1 MYRTRI
7 TGTGSYLPKKILT
20 NYDLEKIMETSHD
33 WIAQRTGIHQRHI
46 AAEGEYTSHM
56 AIAASE
62 RALKKA
68 GISPND
74 IDFIICATTT
84 PDLTFP
90 ATAVH
95 IQKGLGIKKA
105 FAFDV
110 QAVCSGF
117 VYALATGNNFIRTG
131 EGTRG
136 LIIGAEKMSSILDW
150 TDRSTSILFGDGA
163 GAVIIERT
171 EDPEQGILST
181 HLHSD
186 GTLCDILK
194 TDGGAST
201 SDHVGKVRMDGRAV
215 FKHAV
220 LKLSEAMEEAL
231 SKNKMTSADVDW
243 FVPHQANE
251 RIIDA
256 IATRLNFPEEKIIKT
271 VKTHANTS
279 AASIPMALD
288 WAVQENKIKKG
299 DMVLIDALGAGLSWG
314 SALIKW

>member
-1 MYRTRI
+1 MYRARI

-46 AAEGEYTSHM
+46 AAEGEHTSHM

-62 RALKKA
+62 RALEKA
-68 GISPND
+68 GLSPND

-163 GAVIIERT
+163 GAVVIERT
-171 EDPEQGILST
+171 EESEQGILST

-194 TDGGAST
+194 TDGGAAT

-271 VKTHANTS
+271 VKKHANTS

-288 WAVQENKIKKG
+288 WAVKEKKIKKG
-299 DMVLIDALGAGLSWG
+299 DVVLIDALGAGLSWG
-314 SALIKW
+314 SSLIKW